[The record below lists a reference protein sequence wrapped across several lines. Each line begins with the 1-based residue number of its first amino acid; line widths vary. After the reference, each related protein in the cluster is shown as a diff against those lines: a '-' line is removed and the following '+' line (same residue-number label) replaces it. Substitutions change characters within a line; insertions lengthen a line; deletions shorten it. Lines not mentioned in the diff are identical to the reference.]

1 MAAALWGGVGVK
13 RRKPKGLGRRAPP
26 RVQTFG
32 WRQEPGLILRS
43 LTLLAGGLLAVS
55 AAAQSL
61 NTERP
66 AGLREAPPTWHAFT
80 DARLV
85 LAPGQVVER
94 GTLLVRDGRIVAV
107 GANVA
112 VPAGARVWPLNG
124 RSVYAGFI
132 DLASPLGVPA
142 ALREPPPAPVAN
154 PFDPASNRAPARPEG
169 PAPVARSLSLR
180 NPMVR
185 PEQQVASQ
193 WEATPEAVAAL
204 RQLGFTAVLAA
215 PGHGV
220 LRGQGALVALRD
232 GRDAKDA
239 VLASAPSQHLG
250 FDLLG
255 WGRYPSSL
263 MGATA
268 LLRQTLLDA
277 RWYGQQAAGRAA
289 PNASLAALQP
299 LLKGE
304 QLVVAQA
311 RDEQDLS
318 RWLALRDE
326 FGLRQRFVLQG
337 TGHEYR
343 HLQALQKGQATVLV
357 PLAFPEAPAVAGD
370 AGAQAPLHELQHWEA
385 APSNAAWLAQAGV
398 PVALTAAGL
407 RRPERDFWPRVRQAV
422 QRGWRA
428 DAALAAL
435 TTTPAALLN
444 ESARLGT
451 LAPGKLAHAV
461 VMSGDPFTDP
471 EAEPVLSVV
480 GEQVHLHA
488 AWRQPD
494 ARGRWILPDDS
505 VLTVAGPRAKPTAQL
520 GERACTL
527 ALDDAQ
533 WQLGCG
539 DWQVVA
545 QQSGERLTGTLRR
558 GGEPLVDWQAKRSA
572 PHTAKPAAV
581 EAPPTPITDGR
592 YPYGAYGIAPAP
604 AETVLIRG
612 ATVWTQGPQG
622 TLAAADVLVQDGRIA
637 AVGPTLAAPAGAQV
651 IEARGLHLTPG
662 LVDAHS
668 HIATARGVNEGSDS
682 VTAEVRVADAL
693 DATDINLYRQLAGG
707 VTTANLLHGS
717 SNAIGGQSA
726 VVKLR
731 WGQPATGLL
740 FSQAPPSNKFALG
753 ENVKQSNYGNG
764 ERYPQTR
771 AGVEQLL
778 RDAFAQAEDY
788 AARRAADP
796 TGTRRDL
803 RLEALAELRA
813 GTRHIHIHSYRAD
826 EILMFIRLAREK
838 QLKVAA
844 FQHVL
849 EGYKVA
855 PEIASLGAGASSFA
869 DWWGFKAETFDGVVG
884 NPAMLVRAG
893 VLTSVNS
900 DDAELARRLNT
911 EAAKSV
917 RVGGLSPEEALALVT
932 RNPARQLGVDRWI
945 GSVEPGKHADLVLWS
960 GPPLS
965 AFSTV
970 QSTWVDGRRLYDRRQ
985 DALLRLR
992 DAKERERLLMRVA
1005 QAMESGDKKDK
1016 AAAPARALDALLAR
1030 SRALARIAHADYHD
1044 GQAAHECTEEH
1055 LQ

>member
-1 MAAALWGGVGVK
+1 M
-13 RRKPKGLGRRAPP
+13 
-26 RVQTFG
+26 T
-32 WRQEPGLILRS
+32 LRS
-43 LTLLAGGLLAVS
+43 LTLLGAALLGFS
-55 AAAQSL
+55 AAAQTVT
-61 NTERP
+61 TERP
-66 AGLREAPPTWHAFT
+66 AGLREAPASWHAFT

-85 LAPGQVVER
+85 LAPGQVIER

-107 GANVA
+107 GASVA

-142 ALREPPPAPVAN
+142 ALREPPAAPPAN
-154 PFDPASNRAPARPEG
+154 PFDAAGDRPPARPEA
-169 PAPVARSLSLR
+169 PAPVARSLSAR

-185 PEQQVASQ
+185 PEQQVATQ
-193 WEATPEAVAAL
+193 WDAKPEAVAAL

-220 LRGQGALVALRD
+220 LRGQGALVALRQ
-232 GRDAKDA
+232 GGDAKDA
-239 VLASAPSQHLG
+239 VLAAAPSQHLG

-299 LLKGE
+299 VLKGE
-304 QLVVAQA
+304 QLVVAQT

-337 TGHEYR
+337 TGYEYR
-343 HLQALQKGQATVLV
+343 HLNALQKGQATVLV
-357 PLAFPEAPAVAGD
+357 PLAFPEAPAVSGD

-385 APSNAAWLAQAGV
+385 APSNPAWLAQAGV

-471 EAEPVLSVV
+471 EAEPVLSLV

-494 ARGRWILPDDS
+494 ARGRWTLPDQS
-505 VLTVAGPRAKPTAQL
+505 VLTVAGTRAKPTAKL
-520 GERACTL
+520 GDRACTL

-545 QQSGERLTGTLRR
+545 QQGGERLIGTLRR
-558 GGEPLVDWQAKRSA
+558 GTEPLADWQAQRSA
-572 PHTAKPAAV
+572 PHVATAPKP
-581 EAPPTPITDGR
+581 EPLPTPVGDGR

-622 TLAAADVLVQDGRIA
+622 TLAGADVLLQDGRIA
-637 AVGPTLAAPAGAQV
+637 AVGATLAAPAGAQV
-651 IEARGLHLTPG
+651 IDARGLHLTPG

-682 VTAEVRVADAL
+682 ITAEVRVADAL

-726 VVKLR
+726 VIKLR
-731 WGQPATGLL
+731 WGQPAAGLL

-753 ENVKQSNYGNG
+753 ENVKQSNYGSG
-764 ERYPQTR
+764 DRYPQTR

-788 AARRAADP
+788 AARRNASPADP

-813 GTRHIHIHSYRAD
+813 GTRQIHIHSYRAD

-855 PEIASLGAGASSFA
+855 QEIAALGAGASAFA
-869 DWWGFKAETFDGVVG
+869 DWWGFTAETFDGVAG

-965 AFSTV
+965 ALSTV
-970 QSTWVDGRRLYDRRQ
+970 RSTWVDGRRLYDRQQ

-992 DAKERERLLMRVA
+992 DAKERERLLVRVA
-1005 QAMESGDKKDK
+1005 QAAEAGDKKDK
-1016 AAAPARALDALLAR
+1016 AASPATALDALATLLAR

-1044 GQAAHECTEEH
+1044 GQTAHECTEEH

>member
-1 MAAALWGGVGVK
+1 MIS
-13 RRKPKGLGRRAPP
+13 RP
-26 RVQTFG
+26 
-32 WRQEPGLILRS
+32 
-43 LTLLAGGLLAVS
+43 LTLVACGLVALGAT
-55 AAAQSL
+55 AQTL

-66 AGLREAPPTWHAFT
+66 TGLREAPATWHAFT

-112 VPAGARVWPLNG
+112 VPAGARVWPLDG
-124 RSVYAGFI
+124 RPVYAGFI

-142 ALREPPPAPVAN
+142 ALREPPAAPPVN
-154 PFDPASNRAPARPEG
+154 PFEPASHRAPARPEA
-169 PAPVARSLSLR
+169 PAPLARSLSVR

-185 PEQQVASQ
+185 PEQQVATQ
-193 WEATPEAVAAL
+193 WEPQPEAVAAL

-232 GRDAKDA
+232 GRDAKEA
-239 VLASAPSQHLG
+239 VLAPAPSQHLG

-277 RWYGQQAAGRAA
+277 RWHGQQPAGRAA

-299 LLKGE
+299 VLKGE

-311 RDEQDLS
+311 RDEQDLG

-326 FGLRQRFVLQG
+326 FALRPRFVLHG

-343 HLQALQKGQATVLV
+343 HLATLKQAQATVLL
-357 PLAFPEAPAVAGD
+357 PLAFPEAPAIGGD

-385 APSNAAWLAQAGV
+385 APSNPAWLAQAGV
-398 PVALTAAGL
+398 PMALTAAGL

-422 QRGWRA
+422 QRGWRPE
-428 DAALAAL
+428 AALAAL

-444 ESARLGT
+444 ESPRLGT

-471 EAEPVLSVV
+471 EAAPVLTLVSD
-480 GEQVHLHA
+480 QVHLHP

-494 ARGRWILPDDS
+494 PRGRWTLPDHT
-505 VLTVAGPRAKPTAQL
+505 VLTVAGSRLKPTAQL
-520 GERACTL
+520 GDRTCTL
-527 ALDDAQ
+527 ALDDGQ
-533 WQLGCG
+533 WRLGCA

-545 QQSGERLTGTLRR
+545 QQSGARLVGTWQR
-558 GGEPLVDWQAKRSA
+558 GPGALSEWQAQRSA
-572 PHTAKPAAV
+572 PHT
-581 EAPPTPITDGR
+581 PPTPAAEPPPVPVSDGR
-592 YPYGAYGIAPAP
+592 YPYGAYGIAPVP

-622 TLAAADVLVQDGRIA
+622 TLPTADVLVQDGRIA
-637 AVGPTLAAPAGAQV
+637 AVGPALSAPSGAAV
-651 IEARGLHLTPG
+651 IEAHGLHLTPG

-682 VTAEVRVADAL
+682 ITAEVRVADAL

-726 VVKLR
+726 VIKLR
-731 WGQPATGLL
+731 WGQPAPGLL
-740 FSQAPPSNKFALG
+740 FPQAPPSNKFALG
-753 ENVKQSNYGNG
+753 ENVKQSNYGSG

-771 AGVEQLL
+771 PGVEQLL
-778 RDAFAQAEDY
+778 SDAFAQAEDY

-796 TGTRRDL
+796 QGTRRDL
-803 RLEALAELRA
+803 RLDALAELRA
-813 GTRHIHIHSYRAD
+813 GTRQIHIHSYRAD

-970 QSTWVDGRRLYDRRQ
+970 RSTWVDGRRLYDRQ
-985 DALLRLR
+985 HDALLRLR
-992 DAKERERLLMRVA
+992 DAQERERLLVRVA
-1005 QAMESGDKKDK
+1005 QAAAAGDKKDK
-1016 AAAPARALDALLAR
+1016 GATDQSTAGALETLLAR